1 MKNSYKI
8 YKHKFDVLVIGAGGS
23 GLRASMGVAAK
34 GLKTA
39 CITKVFPTRSHTVAA
54 QGGISAALGN
64 VGEDD
69 WRWHMYDTVKG
80 SDWLGDQD
88 AIEYMC
94 KEAMDSV
101 IELENFGVPF
111 SRTENGK
118 IYQRA
123 FGGMSKN
130 FGKEQ
135 AQRTCAAADRTGH
148 AILHTLYQ
156 QSLKNKVKF
165 FIEYVVL
172 DILMSKNG
180 ACAGVLAWRLEDGSL
195 HIFKSHITLMAT
207 GGWGRAYMS
216 ATSAHTCT
224 GDGNAMVL
232 RAGIPLQDMEFIQFH
247 PTGIYT
253 AGCLITEGAR
263 GEGGYLTN
271 SKGEKFM
278 EKYAPSAKDLA
289 SRDVVSRS
297 ITKEIVEGRGVG
309 EEKDHVLLHL
319 EHIDKK
325 ILNEKLPGI
334 SETAKIFSGVNVSK
348 EPIPVIPTVHY
359 NMGGIPT
366 NINAEVV
373 KSNPSGSLEVVPGL
387 MAIGEA
393 ACVSVHGANRL
404 GSNSLLDLIV
414 FGRSAANRCKQIIK
428 KKKKMKKIDK
438 KSLDKALNRFDF
450 FRNAKGKVST
460 SELRKEMQKTMQNYC
475 SVFRN
480 KKLLSEGK
488 SKLDSCFKSKSDIK
502 TSDKSLIW
510 NTDLVETL
518 EFDNLLLQSIVAI
531 VSALNREESRGAHS
545 RDDFPGRDDENWMK
559 HTLTEINDEGV
570 TDISYRPVQ
579 LQPLTKDVKAFP
591 PKARVY

>member
-1 MKNSYKI
+1 MSSYKI
-8 YKHKFDVLVIGAGGS
+8 IDHEYDVVVLGAGGS
-23 GLRASMGVAAK
+23 GLRAAVGLSEA

-39 CITKVFPTRSHTVAA
+39 CISKVFPTRSHTSAA

-64 VGEDD
+64 MGEDD

-80 SDWLGDQD
+80 ADWLGDQD
-88 AIEYMC
+88 CIEYLC
-94 KEAMDSV
+94 KEAPRAV
-101 IELENFGVPF
+101 IELEKYGVPF
-111 SRTENGK
+111 SRTEEGK
-118 IYQRA
+118 IYQRP
-123 FGGMSKN
+123 FGGMTKN
-130 FGKEQ
+130 YGNGIV
-135 AQRTCAAADRTGH
+135 QRTCAAADRTGH
-148 AILHTLYQ
+148 AILHTLYGQ
-156 QSLKNKVKF
+156 ALKHNTEF
-165 FIEYVVL
+165 FIEYFAL
-172 DILMSKNG
+172 DLLMKNG
-180 ACAGVLAWRLEDGSL
+180 ECKGLIAWNLNDGTI
-195 HIFKSHITLMAT
+195 HRFRSHITIIAT
-207 GGWGRAYMS
+207 GGYGKVYYS

-297 ITKEIVEGRGVG
+297 ITQEIVEGRGVG

-319 EHIDKK
+319 ENIDKK
-325 ILNEKLPGI
+325 ILDEKLPGI
-334 SETAKIFSGVNVSK
+334 SETAKIFSGVDVSK
-348 EPIPVIPTVHY
+348 QPIPVIPTVHY

-366 NINAEVV
+366 NINAEVI
-373 KSNPSGSLEVVPGL
+373 KSNPSGSQEVVPGL

-414 FGRSAANRCKQIIK
+414 FGRSAANRCKEIIK
-428 KKKKMKKIDK
+428 KKNKMKKIDK
-438 KSLDKALNRFDF
+438 QSLHKALSRFDF
-450 FRNAKGKVST
+450 FRSARGSIST

-480 KKLLSEGK
+480 KKLLTEGK
-488 SKLDSCFKSKSDIK
+488 SKLDNCFKSKSNIK

-518 EFDNLLLQSIVAI
+518 EFDNLLSQSIVAI

-545 RDDFPGRDDENWMK
+545 RNDFPERDDKNWMK
-559 HTLTEINDEGV
+559 HTLTEINNDGK
-570 TDISYRPVQ
+570 TDITYRPVQ
-579 LQPLTKDVKAFP
+579 LKTLTNEVKTFP
-591 PKARVY
+591 PKPRVY